1 MISSITLHY
10 IKLLLRQLILK
21 TYIFFFYQRFSVFF
35 YQISYNTL
43 FFLYSED
50 YLFFFLSNIFLFY
63 IQECLLVSIIIMKS
77 TPVYLIYLKSFLN
90 KNLMRLITAVTK
102 IIPRY
107 PITPRTA
114 IIILIFPLM
123 NIHHLQI
130 LISVISFMKIQM
142 LRYNFILIYKIKM
155 KP

>member
-21 TYIFFFYQRFSVFF
+21 TYIFFFLSKIFS
-35 YQISYNTL
+35 
-43 FFLYSED
+43 FFLSNFVSFYILKII
-50 YLFFFLSNIFLFY
+50 YFFFLSNIFLFY